1 MVHEI
6 LTDSPYRRFSLS
18 FFGGVRLCESV
29 AGMLFLSLLVLLPGC
44 GYQFAEVG
52 QLPGGVQRVFVAVL
66 DNRTAETG
74 IETILSNDLIHEFT
88 RGGNPVSRNRQGADA
103 VLTGRIADLRIDTV
117 SRRGTQISLSRR
129 VVLSVDLSLTGPS
142 DSILWA
148 VNRVSESQV
157 YDIVEGNKPA
167 TEQKRRM
174 AIKTLSKRLAETVY
188 NRLTAGF

>member
-1 MVHEI
+1 MVHE
-6 LTDSPYRRFSLS
+6 TMHDSPYRRFPPSFPIALS
-18 FFGGVRLCESV
+18 SV
-29 AGMLFLSLLVLLPGC
+29 ICLLTIFLVSC